1 MAKENYLTYKG
12 YPLVRSGKT
21 IYYGNAYDPF
31 VIMIQIATTR
41 EASSSIRTRT
51 CARAKRSSKKA
62 RKKGFTPPWILL
74 ISGFPAQTRNSEN
87 RRPAVFS
94 FRDHTID
101 LFYN

>member
-41 EASSSIRTRT
+41 EAAGQEIADKVIVQLINTDPDVRPREKSV
-51 CARAKRSSKKA
+51 KKSE
-62 RKKGFTPPWILL
+62 KKGLYAAMDIAYIWL
-74 ISGFPAQTRNSEN
+74 SRANAKQ
-87 RRPAVFS
+87 
-94 FRDHTID
+94 
-101 LFYN
+101 

>member
-41 EASSSIRTRT
+41 EAAGQEIADKVIVQLINTDPDVRPRE
-51 CARAKRSSKKA
+51 KIVKKSE
-62 RKKGFTPPWILL
+62 KKGLYAAMDIAYIWL
-74 ISGFPAQTRNSEN
+74 SRANAKQ
-87 RRPAVFS
+87 
-94 FRDHTID
+94 
-101 LFYN
+101 